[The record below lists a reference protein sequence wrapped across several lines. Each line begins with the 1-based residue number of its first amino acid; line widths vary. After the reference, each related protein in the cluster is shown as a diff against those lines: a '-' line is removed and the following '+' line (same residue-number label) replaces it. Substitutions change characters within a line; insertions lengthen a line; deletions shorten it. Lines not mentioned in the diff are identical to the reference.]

1 MKIIDIKMEII
12 CKNFEQLNI
21 EDNTIYVTE
30 QSEEYYIIPLN
41 KSYSLESDDEVMKLT
56 FDNQLLWLKYS
67 NHNQEIHLNEYD
79 FTECVV
85 IKSSYIMDI
94 YLKIDS
100 TNYLKKNVWQS
111 RNNMSLNKS
120 YLGKYVL
127 VIPIIENMFNVFE
140 YGEGIRYYQMEVI
153 TNEVLMKRV
162 RNRGN
167 NNGYVVITNNIVQSD
182 EALVIM
188 LNDDDVDEF
197 IGF

>member
-1 MKIIDIKMEII
+1 MEII